1 MKKRKLTGFEMAWY
15 LGIFGFLLVWFT
27 QIHPLVVYDADDWTY
42 LAYVRSATPI
52 WGDWN
57 PAKVFPETVM
67 PFFSTVAVYT
77 LMPLLGDYI
86 LAQTVMHALVVSA
99 FITVYVFCFTE
110 LVKRV
115 LPVKTAGAVSASAL
129 FLLLHFLIFRSRQ
142 QDNSY
147 LFFCF
152 DLNCY
157 YNYLIPGLLNA
168 SLVMYMLNNPGF
180 DAFLAGGSPAKKGI
194 FYLVLYYAIFSNLT
208 TSGILAAFAGSCML
222 ISIIRKGKSF
232 RLGQFVRENAL
243 YLGILLAWL
252 VSAIFEL
259 SGGRATSSE
268 WNGSFAW
275 KLKYTLYG
283 LKEVALGCNPV
294 FWCVS
299 VGCHTGVYAV
309 PVCRS
314 FAQLYLPQ

>member
-1 MKKRKLTGFEMAWY
+1 MKKRKLTGFELVWY
-15 LGIFGFLLVWFT
+15 LGVFGFLFVWFT

-147 LFFCF
+147 LFFV
-152 DLNCY
+152 
-157 YNYLIPGLLNA
+157 LI
-168 SLVMYMLNNPGF
+168 
-180 DAFLAGGSPAKKGI
+180 
-194 FYLVLYYAIFSNLT
+194 
-208 TSGILAAFAGSCML
+208 
-222 ISIIRKGKSF
+222 
-232 RLGQFVRENAL
+232 
-243 YLGILLAWL
+243 
-252 VSAIFEL
+252 
-259 SGGRATSSE
+259 
-268 WNGSFAW
+268 
-275 KLKYTLYG
+275 
-283 LKEVALGCNPV
+283 
-294 FWCVS
+294 
-299 VGCHTGVYAV
+299 
-309 PVCRS
+309 
-314 FAQLYLPQ
+314 